1 MSNAPTSSGGKP
13 LNDNA
18 QPDKGRGRKGI
29 TRQSLRSLSGLIG
42 EASAVYRLMKA
53 GRIDHEKGRSLV
65 WVLSQVRAMLEAQ
78 ALERVEQRLAELGE
92 AAGRASNGNGRALV
106 IEHEHTLPH

>member
-1 MSNAPTSSGGKP
+1 MSNAPTSNGGKP
-13 LNDNA
+13 LNGNP
-18 QPDKGRGRKGI
+18 QTQKGRGKKGV

-53 GRIDHEKGRSLV
+53 GRIEHEKGRSLV

-78 ALERVEQRLAELGE
+78 ALERVEARLNELSE
-92 AAGRASNGNGRALV
+92 AAGRSNGHGRALT